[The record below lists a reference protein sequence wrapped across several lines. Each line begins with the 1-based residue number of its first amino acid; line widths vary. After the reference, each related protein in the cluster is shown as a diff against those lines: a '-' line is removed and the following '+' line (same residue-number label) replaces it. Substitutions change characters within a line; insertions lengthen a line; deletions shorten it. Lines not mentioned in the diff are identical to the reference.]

1 MSNLKLN
8 ELIVVQG
15 DNYIFHEKFDHKI
28 NIIRGDNSTGKSSI
42 ANFIFFILGGDF
54 TDFLPEAKRCDYVL
68 AELTINGTLVTIRRN
83 LDQND
88 NLDVKSKRPME
99 LL

>member
-1 MSNLKLN
+1 MSSLRLN

-15 DNYIFHEKFDHKI
+15 DMYIYHEKFDHKV

-42 ANFIFFILGGDF
+42 ANFIFFILGGEF

-68 AELTINGTLVTIRRN
+68 AEFLINNTPITLRRN
-83 LDQND
+83 IDKNDKGHVMTKDQCI
-88 NLDVKSKRPME
+88 
-99 LL
+99 